1 MLTASRDLSTQIRTR
16 NFPVGAV
23 FADNIVRLIVG
34 VVQQKNE
41 LLLHSGR
48 DRSWILWNFLKFVV
62 DSELRREC
70 ELNGL
75 WRVETEKNP
84 VIYI

>member
-1 MLTASRDLSTQIRTR
+1 MLTVSRDLSTQIRTR

-23 FADNIVRLIVG
+23 FADNIVH
-34 VVQQKNE
+34 
-41 LLLHSGR
+41 LLSVWSNKKTNYYYTADGTVPGFSEI
-48 DRSWILWNFLKFVV
+48 SWNLL
-62 DSELRREC
+62 STELRREC